1 MGDDGTMTK
10 GTRYTPEFKA
20 SAPNRL
26 HVADITYVR
35 MAGPTGSRTIPIKPG
50 LLLSRGTV
58 RGLGGWP
65 CPMWFPGLTFR
76 VMFVLSHLIRTK
88 EFAMGETTVGHVAG
102 EVVRALYGAGYMES
116 TIGQYRNVFSQVGV
130 SCFVTN
136 FFRFSA

>member
-76 VMFVLSHLIRTK
+76 VI
-88 EFAMGETTVGHVAG
+88 
-102 EVVRALYGAGYMES
+102 
-116 TIGQYRNVFSQVGV
+116 
-130 SCFVTN
+130 
-136 FFRFSA
+136 